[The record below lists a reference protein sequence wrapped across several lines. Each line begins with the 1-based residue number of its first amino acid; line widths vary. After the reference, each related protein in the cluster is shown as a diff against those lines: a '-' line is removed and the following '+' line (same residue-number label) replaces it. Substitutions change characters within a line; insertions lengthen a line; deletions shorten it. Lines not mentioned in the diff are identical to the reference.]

1 MGVLCHLIQI
11 PERKLMQLDDDA
23 IPELFREMGCRGTYT
38 REELLR
44 YEVSDEPHLPI
55 PDLRP
60 DEPRRPI
67 PALDLEKRWDELLL
81 FLTGR
86 EILGA
91 EDKDSLPLVS
101 QAIVGGREVG
111 KPLLGMGPARVLWAE
126 EVSRIAEALSALVH
140 DELRRRFFDP
150 KGYPPAVL
158 KQMVRPYSLSV
169 DYETPDDSVF
179 EAAFPDLD
187 YAFNVLI
194 NDLDRL
200 TAYYRIAAMRGNAML
215 IGFR

>member
-1 MGVLCHLIQI
+1 MGVYCHLIQI

-23 IPELFREMGCRGTYT
+23 LPELFDELGCVGTYT

-67 PALDLEKRWDELLL
+67 PALDLEKRWSELLL
-81 FLTGR
+81 FLTGT
-86 EILGA
+86 EILGS
-91 EDKDSLPLVS
+91 EDVDDLPLVS
-101 QAIVGGREVG
+101 HAILGGRKVRM
-111 KPLLGMGPARVLWAE
+111 PLHRMESARVLWAE
-126 EVSRIAEALSALVH
+126 EVSRVAAALSALSH
-140 DELRRRFFDP
+140 ENLRRRFFDP

-169 DYETPDDSVF
+169 DYETPDSSVF
-179 EAAFPDLD
+179 EAAFPDLEVD
-187 YAFNVLI
+187 PKRWTTQATCI
-194 NDLDRL
+194 C
-200 TAYYRIAAMRGNAML
+200 
-215 IGFR
+215 

>member
-1 MGVLCHLIQI
+1 
-11 PERKLMQLDDDA
+11 
-23 IPELFREMGCRGTYT
+23 MGCLGTYT

-67 PALDLEKRWDELLL
+67 PALDLEKRWSELLL

-86 EILGA
+86 EFLWS
-91 EDKDSLPLVS
+91 EDVGSLPPVS
-101 QAIVGGREVG
+101 QSILGGREVG
-111 KPLLGMGPARVLWAE
+111 KRLHRMESVSALWAE
-126 EVSRIAEALSALVH
+126 EVGRIAEALSALSH
-140 DELRRRFFDP
+140 DDLRRRFFDP
-150 KGYPPAVL
+150 KGYLPAVL
-158 KQMVRPYSLSV
+158 RQMVLPCSLSV
-169 DYETPDDSVF
+169 DYETPNDSVF
-179 EAAFPDLD
+179 EAALPDLPR
-187 YAFNVLI
+187 AFNGLI